1 MGIIAHNVALRYL
14 NIIAKISTVGTKHRR
29 ELIRRYTLIDTF
41 TVNGL
46 TIACYI
52 QAWSCNYIEVVAKL
66 NLREKK
72 GRDQRKWSVYR
83 KRTLNFLD
91 PRVFGN
97 FPAITCLNISSVPF
111 SFLGFQ
117 SCRCY
122 TDWHCPIALVYS
134 ILLFFCFITFVFQFG
149 NRCYPIFNFTDSFV
163 GCVDSTDVLV
173 KGILHLCH
181 CVFLFLPFLD
191 SFP

>member
-72 GRDQRKWSVYR
+72 R
-83 KRTLNFLD
+83 KRSEKMISLQKAHSELLGSQGFWK
-91 PRVFGN
+91 
-97 FPAITCLNISSVPF
+97 FP
-111 SFLGFQ
+111 
-117 SCRCY
+117 CY
-122 TDWHCPIALVYS
+122 YLFKYFFCPILISGIPIMQMLHWLTLSHSSCIFYS
-134 ILLFFCFITFVFQFG
+134 F
-149 NRCYPIFNFTDSFV
+149 
-163 GCVDSTDVLV
+163 
-173 KGILHLCH
+173 
-181 CVFLFLPFLD
+181 VFLFHYFCV
-191 SFP
+191 SIW